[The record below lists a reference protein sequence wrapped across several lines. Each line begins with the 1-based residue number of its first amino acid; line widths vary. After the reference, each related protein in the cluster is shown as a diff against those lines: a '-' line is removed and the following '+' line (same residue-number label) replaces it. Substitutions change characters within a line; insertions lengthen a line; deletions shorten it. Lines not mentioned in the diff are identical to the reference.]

1 MGLGAYRYFVMSS
14 MYRTWTDS
22 QGRPTSAEI
31 IRLCRFIKGERK
43 PGNYSAETMQ
53 ESAVLVQEYLQEAW
67 TVWNTMSDEEKRD
80 LCTNF
85 WTVPRT
91 RADIEAVPE
100 VLAWVQEYINNL
112 RNEYTESPENM
123 FAAMSLDP

>member
-22 QGRPTSAEI
+22 QGRPANTEI
-31 IRLCRFIKGERK
+31 IRLCGHIKGERK

-53 ESAVLVQEYLQEAW
+53 ESNAAVQEYLQEAW
-67 TVWNTMSDEEKRD
+67 AVWNMLSDEEKRE
-80 LCTNF
+80 LCYKF
-85 WTVPRT
+85 WTIERI
-91 RADIEAVPE
+91 RALIEAVPE
-100 VLAWVQEYINNL
+100 VLVWVQEYINNL